1 MIFREVVRYLLVG
14 GLNTVATY
22 ALYLLLMRRID
33 YRAAYVLAFLAG
45 IVLSAVLLR
54 HVVFRRPGRRYANLY
69 VAANYGLQLLLGSLV
84 VSAWGEWMHGP
95 VWLAPAV
102 AIAVCVPLVF
112 LLQRWV
118 FTPYGKS

>member
-1 MIFREVVRYLLVG
+1 MIFREGVRYLLVG

-54 HVVFRRPGRRYANLY
+54 RVVFRRPGRRYANLY
-69 VAANYGLQLLLGSLV
+69 VAANYGLQLLLGSLI
-84 VSAWGEWMHGP
+84 VSAWVEWMHGP
-95 VWLAPAV
+95 AWLAPAV
-102 AIAVCVPLVF
+102 AIAVIAAAVIGVLAWRLRRPA
-112 LLQRWV
+112 
-118 FTPYGKS
+118 

>member
-54 HVVFRRPGRRYANLY
+54 HVVFRRPGRR
-69 VAANYGLQLLLGSLV
+69 
-84 VSAWGEWMHGP
+84 
-95 VWLAPAV
+95 
-102 AIAVCVPLVF
+102 
-112 LLQRWV
+112 
-118 FTPYGKS
+118 

>member
-69 VAANYGLQLLLGSLV
+69 VAANYGLQLRASLAGTGGGHRSV
-84 VSAWGEWMHGP
+84 RAVGVFAAAVGVYPLWQELTSG
-95 VWLAPAV
+95 WLRRGCGARA
-102 AIAVCVPLVF
+102 
-112 LLQRWV
+112 
-118 FTPYGKS
+118 